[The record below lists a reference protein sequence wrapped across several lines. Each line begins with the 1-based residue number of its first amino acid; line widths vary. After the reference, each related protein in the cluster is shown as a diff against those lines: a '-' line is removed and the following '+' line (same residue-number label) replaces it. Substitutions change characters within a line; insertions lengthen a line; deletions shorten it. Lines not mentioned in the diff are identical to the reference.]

1 MTFITE
7 ITSKYT
13 IVATA
18 TPWGASQTTHK
29 VMNGLTWYSTAGHG
43 GLCVSKGLA
52 DKKLSPNARAE
63 GIKYAG
69 SYWYE
74 EDCQWCIPMYENPDW
89 LKLMLERKIFSYVPT
104 MDELKSRIERYFPD
118 YFGGMTNVGNE
129 VLDFKDLKEG
139 DLLYID
145 KIDSKPYTVKKVSA
159 GDVIIQYTNDGTK
172 YRFTKK
178 SYFNRVVKVERD
190 GKAMTK

>member
-1 MTFITE
+1 MFTQTVNK
-7 ITSKYT
+7 KYE

-29 VMNGLTWYSTAGHG
+29 VMNGLTWYSTSGHG
-43 GLCVSKGLA
+43 GLCISKGLA

-74 EDCQWCIPMYENPDW
+74 EDVQWSIPFYENPEW
-89 LKLMLERKIFSYVPT
+89 LKLFLDMKIFSSIPT
-104 MDELKSRIERYFPD
+104 KDGLKSRIERYFPD
-118 YFGGMTNVGNE
+118 YFKVGKAENI
-129 VLDFKDLKEG
+129 DFRALKEG

-145 KIDSKPYTVKKVSA
+145 KIDSKPYTVKSVS
-159 GDVIIQYTNDGTK
+159 GDQAVITRDGTNYK
-172 YRFTKK
+172 WSKK
-178 SYFNRVVKVERD
+178 SYFSRVLKVERD
-190 GKAMTK
+190 GKALTK